1 MLPFG
6 VVILT
11 KNSMRY
17 LPGQVEN
24 FATWIDLAEQVV
36 VVDSFPT
43 DGTVEFLKANLK
55 HPNVLFVSHLPGL
68 YAS

>member
-1 MLPFG
+1 
-6 VVILT
+6 
-11 KNSMRY
+11 MRY